1 MSGDLLLGRWLVQ
14 DALPLCHSSPPG
26 VPDQLA
32 FFSPLLRVLLWMP
45 CMPFPECIVDQ
56 EINDSMPLGPDWRSV
71 YVCFMTSVV
80 FLQDA
85 RLGYGGKKAV

>member
-1 MSGDLLLGRWLVQ
+1 MSGDLLLGRWLVH
-14 DALPLCHSSPPG
+14 DALPPCRSSPPG
-26 VPDQLA
+26 VPDQLI
-32 FFSPLLRVLLWMP
+32 FFPPLLRVLLWMP

-56 EINDSMPLGPDWRSV
+56 EKNDSVPLGPDWKPV

-85 RLGYGGKKAV
+85 RLAYGGKKAV